1 VLFRSE
7 TTALEIFKAMKVE
20 YVVVYEPWTIVSTS
34 PLIGLPPWTT
44 IGDFEK
50 STAMM
55 SIAGYNSSE
64 YITGVSI
71 NTGSSTISW
80 PLPAGSKASN
90 TTLYQLLFYPFIS
103 GYNSTLSVVITPPE
117 HFQIAYASSDLW
129 VLIYKINYTA

>member
-1 VLFRSE
+1 
-7 TTALEIFKAMKVE
+7 
-20 YVVVYEPWTIVSTS
+20 
-34 PLIGLPPWTT
+34 
-44 IGDFEK
+44 
-50 STAMM
+50 MM

-71 NTGSSTISW
+71 STGSSTSSTVTW

-103 GYNSTLSVVITPPE
+103 GYNSTLGVVINPPE